1 MRVDRLM
8 LCERAELVSSQGR
21 RCREKSSGGEAL
33 LASEGFL
40 RMGAFL
46 HRG

>member
-8 LCERAELVSSQGR
+8 LCTRAELVSSQGQ
-21 RCREKSSGGEAL
+21 RCREESSGRKGL
-33 LASEGFL
+33 LGSEDFL
-40 RMGAFL
+40 CMGAFL

>member
-8 LCERAELVSSQGR
+8 RCTRAELVSSQGR
-21 RCREKSSGGEAL
+21 RCREESSGRNGL
-33 LASEGFL
+33 LGSEGSL
-40 RMGAFL
+40 CMGAFL